1 MPPDQAE
8 LEEMLQTGY
17 RYALALGH
25 DRHLAEDLLQ
35 EACAAITKRRGPWTK
50 SYLMT
55 AIRNK
60 FIDHCR
66 REKNVAYSELDVD
79 MHITCE
85 DELPVDG
92 LEEAMAQL
100 RPAEREML
108 FLSAVEDYSASEI
121 ADLTGRPRGTVLSLI
136 HRAKEK
142 VRHMLRGSVNRL

>member
-1 MPPDQAE
+1 MAPDQSE
-8 LEEMLQTGY
+8 LEELLQAGY

-60 FIDHCR
+60 FIDHGR
-66 REKNVAYSELDVD
+66 RERIVAFVELDVE
-79 MHITCE
+79 IE
-85 DELPVDG
+85 ESAIEELPVDD
-92 LEEAMAQL
+92 LESAVSTL
-100 RPAEREML
+100 RPAERELL

-121 ADLTGRPRGTVLSLI
+121 AKLTGRPRGTVLSLI

-142 VRHMLRGSVNRL
+142 VRQMLRGSVNRL